1 MAETDSSTTINRRL
15 QKILKS
21 IDRMRPMPANINRIL
36 SVLEDKDST
45 ANKLGGL
52 LGLDQAL
59 TANVLQAANSA
70 ILGYGP
76 SCTNLSDAIMR
87 LGFDRIRT
95 IVLGVAVSGNM
106 TGVLPGYRLGAGELW
121 KHSISTAI
129 TAQWFARRINFPKP
143 EDAYVAG
150 LLHDM
155 GKLMLDQF
163 ALADYGRLF
172 ELVKDYDLT
181 FYQVEQK
188 LFGIDHAHVGGIMAY
203 KWNFPPV
210 LINAIQHHHSP
221 SKAENDVLAALVNIA
236 NAMAPMEKEILR
248 KLGKREIHSKTLKI
262 LNIKPEDLEKIKGE
276 LMKIIEDNKDILD
289 NNMLENEN

>member
-1 MAETDSSTTINRRL
+1 
-15 QKILKS
+15 
-21 IDRMRPMPANINRIL
+21 MPANINRIL
-36 SVLEDKDST
+36 SVLEDDDST
-45 ANKLGGL
+45 AIKLGGL

-236 NAMAPMEKEILR
+236 NAMAPMDKEILR
-248 KLGKREIHSKTLKI
+248 KMGKREIHSKTLKI
-262 LNIKPEDLEKIKGE
+262 LKINPEELDKIKDELYKALEK
-276 LMKIIEDNKDILD
+276 NKDIMGD
-289 NNMLENEN
+289 NLLEDEN